1 MTTKKSLY
9 IKTWGCQ
16 MNSYDSKRM
25 ADVLRPL
32 GYDTTDAPDDAD
44 FIILNT
50 CHIREKATEKVF
62 SEIGRLRQ
70 HKKRREKEG
79 KQTLMAV
86 AGCVAQA
93 EGDVITARAKE
104 IDLVFGP
111 SSYHELPE
119 MIAQLTGAY
128 GSSRVINTDF
138 PAENKFDL
146 LPQEE
151 TAPSPPVAHVAI
163 QEGCDKFCSFC
174 VVPYTRGAEYSRD
187 ARKILAEIK
196 NLVAAGAKEIQLLGQ
211 NVNAWHGFGTDGR
224 DWSLGRLLFA
234 VAEIDG
240 VQRIRYTTSHP
251 KDMHDDLYKAHAEIP
266 TLMPFLHLPVQSGS
280 DKILKAMNR
289 KHTRDDYLR
298 SIDAMR
304 AARPDIAFS
313 SDFIVGF
320 PGETD
325 EDFEMTLDLIRAVG
339 FASAYSFNYSPRP
352 GTPAAAL
359 QHQIFDGTKDLR
371 LQQLQEIVMQK
382 AGTFNKNVVGRT
394 IPILFE
400 RPGHKPGQV
409 VGRSPWM
416 QSTYVPVNSAQQNR
430 FIGQTLDI
438 HITGASATALKGEL
452 VLVDA

>member
-1 MTTKKSLY
+1 MSTKKNLY

-32 GYDTTDAPDDAD
+32 GYETIDGPENAD

-62 SEIGRLRQ
+62 SEIGRLRT
-70 HKKRREKEG
+70 HKKRRAQEG

-93 EGDVITARAKE
+93 EGDVITARAEE

-111 SSYHELPE
+111 GAYHQLPE
-119 MIAQLTGAY
+119 MVAQLTGAY
-128 GSSRVINTDF
+128 GDKRLIQTDF
-138 PAENKFDL
+138 PAESKFDL

-151 TAPSPPVAHVAI
+151 TAPAAPVAHVAV

-174 VVPYTRGAEYSRD
+174 VVPYTRGAEYSRP
-187 ARKILAEIK
+187 AAQILQEIR

-211 NVNAWHGFGTDGR
+211 NVNAYHGAGPDGR
-224 DWSLGRLLFA
+224 DWTLGRLIYA

-240 VQRIRYTTSHP
+240 VTRIRYTTSHP
-251 KDMHDDLYKAHAEIP
+251 NDMHEDLYRAHADVP
-266 TLMPFLHLPVQSGS
+266 QLMPFVHLPVQSGS

-289 KHTRDDYLR
+289 KHTRDDYFR
-298 SIDAMR
+298 AIDRLR
-304 AARPDIAFS
+304 AARADIAFS

-320 PGETD
+320 PGETE
-325 EDFEMTLDLIRAVG
+325 EDFLQTLDLITRVG
-339 FASAYSFNYSPRP
+339 YASAYSFNYSSRP

-359 QHQIFDGTKDLR
+359 QQQIFDGIKDLR
-371 LQQLQEIVMQK
+371 LQSLQKLVMEGQQTYND
-382 AGTFNKNVVGRT
+382 TFKGRT

-400 RPGHKPGQV
+400 RLGNKPGQII
-409 VGRSPWM
+409 GRSPWM
-416 QSTYVPVNSAQQNR
+416 QSPYVTVHAQQQER
-430 FIGQTLDI
+430 FIGLTHDVTVI
-438 HITGASATALKGEL
+438 GASASALKGEL
-452 VLVDA
+452 VHTA